1 MDDSVQRALEAA
13 LEALRDSKPAPY
25 PEAREQHSEAIKL
38 VKQALAAPT
47 MPVPIET
54 ASPVLAG

>member
-1 MDDSVQRALEAA
+1 MDDCVQCALEAA

-38 VKQALAAPT
+38 VKLALAAPT
-47 MPVPIET
+47 MPAPVET
-54 ASPVLAG
+54 ATPCPF